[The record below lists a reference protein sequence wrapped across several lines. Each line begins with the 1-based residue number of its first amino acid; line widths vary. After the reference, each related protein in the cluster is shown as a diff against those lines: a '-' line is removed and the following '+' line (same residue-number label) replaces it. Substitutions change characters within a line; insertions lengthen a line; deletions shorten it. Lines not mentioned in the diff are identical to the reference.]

1 MLVYR
6 RPWFRTVQHKDLDYN
21 RFGSC
26 VRAVATIASIV
37 VSRNGR
43 AVINIRSGVTQSG
56 MFDTWPAVL
65 TITSYYA
72 HWLLA
77 HGTSGADVA
86 GILQKSM
93 SETKMRMLQ
102 VYV

>member
-1 MLVYR
+1 
-6 RPWFRTVQHKDLDYN
+6 
-21 RFGSC
+21 
-26 VRAVATIASIV
+26 
-37 VSRNGR
+37 
-43 AVINIRSGVTQSG
+43 